1 MPEHATNTSNTTK
14 SVTSLQFLLTE
25 NSTGQSSFVV
35 IGLYLEASWLMA
47 MFVFFVR
54 KSIIF

>member
-14 SVTSLQFLLTE
+14 SVTVLPFLLTE
-25 NSTGQSSFVV
+25 TSTGQSSCVV
-35 IGLYLEASWLMA
+35 IELYLEASWLMA